1 MGKKIR
7 INLLSQLAFCRR
19 FGESLVI
26 GSWCFRY
33 KSDEAFYANQ
43 RERENKGSEERKKW
57 INLDVKKHFRVLSW
71 RD

>member
-43 RERENKGSEERKKW
+43 REREKTKEAKKE
-57 INLDVKKHFRVLSW
+57 KSG
-71 RD
+71 